1 MKTVIV
7 DYGMGNLRS
16 VLNSVREAERLAG
29 TGTEIVLSARPEDVA
44 PCPTVW
50 PHCNAADW
58 AKRFQTA

>member
-44 PCPTVW
+44 
-50 PHCNAADW
+50 AAD
-58 AKRFQTA
+58 KIIF